1 MVKIKE
7 LPTEFKSAISI
18 PQMYAINSNTA
29 SWNRSFYIGSLYQN
43 VIFLINRVS
52 KIWNNGK
59 LVGVGGYLGDGEL
72 ELDHG
77 GRNLYWK
84 LGKVGWGWIYKVTSC
99 L

>member
-52 KIWNNGK
+52 KIWNNCK
-59 LVGVGGYLGDGEL
+59 LVGGGGYLGDGVMGEFVL
-72 ELDHG
+72 KIGES
-77 GRNLYWK
+77 RMRMNLQ
-84 LGKVGWGWIYKVTSC
+84 GD
-99 L
+99 

>member
-59 LVGVGGYLGDGEL
+59 LVGGGGYLGDGEL

-77 GRNLYWK
+77 GICIENW
-84 LGKVGWGWIYKVTSC
+84 GK
-99 L
+99 

>member
-43 VIFLINRVS
+43 IIFLINRVS

-59 LVGVGGYLGDGEL
+59 LVGGGYLGDGEL

-77 GRNLYWK
+77 GICIENW
-84 LGKVGWGWIYKVTSC
+84 GK
-99 L
+99 